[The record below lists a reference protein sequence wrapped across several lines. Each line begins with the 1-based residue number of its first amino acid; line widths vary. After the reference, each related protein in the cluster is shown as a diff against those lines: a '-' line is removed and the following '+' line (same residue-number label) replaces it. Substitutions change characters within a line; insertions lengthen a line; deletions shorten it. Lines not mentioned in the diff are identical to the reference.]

1 MAEVDKYYLVFV
13 DIVGHNVD
21 GSLVYEFC
29 FSQSP
34 EVVWGENWNATPAS
48 IVPQIRPDE
57 QTIDLKARMITK
69 EKFLLAKEN
78 TCFSMQDCIDGIIP
92 LLFTDPHDRD
102 TLILRFGMEQED
114 VEDALSGIGL
124 ELVDYIKTKEAQD
137 NDIING
143 LINDLE
149 KQMEDEGGDED
160 E

>member
-13 DIVGHNVD
+13 DIVGQNVD
-21 GSLVYEFC
+21 GTLVYEFC

-48 IVPQIRPDE
+48 IIPRIRPDE
-57 QTIDLKARMITK
+57 QTVDMKARMLTK

-92 LLFTDPHDRD
+92 LLFTDPHARD
-102 TLILRFGMEQED
+102 IVILPFGMEQED
-114 VEDALSGIGL
+114 VERDLNAIGL
-124 ELVDYIKTKEAQD
+124 ELTDYVKTKEAKD

-143 LINDLE
+143 LISDLE
-149 KQMEDEGGDED
+149 KQMGDEGGNED